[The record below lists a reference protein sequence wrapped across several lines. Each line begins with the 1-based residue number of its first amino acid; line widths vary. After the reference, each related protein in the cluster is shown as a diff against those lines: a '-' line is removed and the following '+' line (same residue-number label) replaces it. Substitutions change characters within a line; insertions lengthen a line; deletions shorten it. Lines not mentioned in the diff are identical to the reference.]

1 MPEPLAG
8 CAVELTLRSLIELTE
23 AMCPLVECEN
33 YDALDDML
41 SAREAL
47 LAKQAEV
54 LEERLQVGEER
65 ERNAHRFGPLL
76 ETLKQ
81 VDKKF
86 STLCGAKLT
95 AAAERLSQAQ
105 NEKLL
110 IAYSQ

>member
-8 CAVELTLRSLIELTE
+8 CAVELTLRSLVELTE
-23 AMCPLVECEN
+23 AMCALVECEN

-47 LAKQAEV
+47 LAKQAEM
-54 LEERLQVGEER
+54 LEEWRLRVGGER
-65 ERNAHRFGPLL
+65 DAHRFGPLL
-76 ETLKQ
+76 DTLKQ

-86 STLCGAKLT
+86 STLCGAKLA